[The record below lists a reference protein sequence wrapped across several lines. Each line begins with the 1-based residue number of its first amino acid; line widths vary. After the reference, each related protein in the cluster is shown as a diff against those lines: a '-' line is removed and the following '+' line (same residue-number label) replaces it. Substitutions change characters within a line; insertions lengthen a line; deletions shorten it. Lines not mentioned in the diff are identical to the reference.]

1 MTLRPDQAACSDA
14 LDAGCPERKECARWV
29 DRKLATVFIA
39 LAKHRDAQGCKNVI
53 RMGVKHEH
61 D

>member
-1 MTLRPDQAACSDA
+1 MSLPINEPACSDA

-39 LAKHRDAQGCKNVI
+39 LAKHRGDDGCKSVI
-53 RMGVKHEH
+53 RMGVKSEH